1 MSDLKLIKIEKS
13 SNPSKKW
20 TAIFQQNGRM
30 KKTSFGANGMEDYTQ
45 HHDKERRERYMKRHQ
60 KDLQTND
67 PTRAGYL
74 SYYILWGPSTNLNE
88 NIKLFKQKFHV

>member
-1 MSDLKLIKIEKS
+1 MSDLKLLKIEKS
-13 SNPSKKW
+13 SNSSKKW
-20 TAIFQQNGRM
+20 TAVFQMNGRI

-45 HHDKERRERYMKRHQ
+45 HHDQERRERYLKRHQ

-74 SYYILWGPSTNLNE
+74 SYYILWGPSTRISE
-88 NIKLFKQKFHV
+88 NIRLFKQKFHL